1 MPQRTEA
8 GARLFAVLEEY
19 GWTDGDSVRL
29 APLLSWLNRHGR
41 PVATRGQLMATLYN
55 GQEPTHALLTR
66 LARRLLVPLSRLLPP
81 RPPTPRH
88 PIEAINLAD
97 AIDDVRVKK
106 RREEARRYRK
116 AKKRRVRQ

>member
-1 MPQRTEA
+1 MPLRSESGQ
-8 GARLFAVLEEY
+8 RLFAVLEEY

-29 APLLSWLNRHGR
+29 APLLRWLNDLG
-41 PVATRGQLMATLYN
+41 PVATRGQLQAVLYN
-55 GQEPTHALLTR
+55 GQEPTRALLAR
-66 LARRLLVPLSRLLPP
+66 LARRLMVPPSRLLPP
-81 RPPTPRH
+81 RPPAPRH

-106 RREEARRYRK
+106 RREEAKRYRK